1 MPRFLVLDRAD
12 LLLTKERCRAGDPG
26 ITPAADRLRSEA
38 DAALNAGPF
47 SVMDKE
53 FVPPSGDKHDYVS
66 MGGYWWPNPDT
77 PDGLPYVRR
86 DGEVNPEMDRLDR
99 KPMADMR
106 TAVETLALAYFLWG
120 EERYAKHAAR
130 LLRTWFLD
138 EATRMNPHLEFG
150 QRIPGICEGR
160 GIGICDTWALSCM
173 VDYVAMLEGAQAWSS
188 AEQDTLREWYRVYL
202 RWLLSSEN
210 GKDESGQP
218 NNHGTGYDMQVATLA
233 LAVGDLSTARYVLT
247 HVPERRIATQIEPDG
262 AQPLE
267 FARKGAGAMGY
278 PQGNLRLFFNLARLA
293 EHVGVDLWHFETR
306 DGRSLR
312 KALDLLVAYACEE
325 RPWPYAKTPASN
337 WAQMP
342 ELLRRAAAKFG
353 EARCEKLIGAL
364 GDVDAVSSRFNLLYP
379 AR

>member
-1 MPRFLVLDRAD
+1 
-12 LLLTKERCRAGDPG
+12 
-26 ITPAADRLRSEA
+26 
-38 DAALNAGPF
+38 
-47 SVMDKE
+47 MDKD

-86 DGEVNPEMDRLDR
+86 DGEVNPEMDKLDR
-99 KPMADMR
+99 KRMADMR
-106 TAVETLALAYFLWG
+106 EAVDTLALAHFLWG
-120 EERYAKHAAR
+120 EERYAERAAR

-138 EATRMNPHLEFG
+138 EATRVNPHLEFG

-160 GIGICDTWALSCM
+160 GIGICDTALVCLM

-188 AEQDTLREWYRVYL
+188 VEQDALREWYRTYL
-202 RWLLSSEN
+202 LWLVTSQH
-210 GKDESGQP
+210 GQDESVQP

-233 LAVGDLSTARYVLT
+233 LFVGDQSTASEVLSQ
-247 HVPERRIATQIEPDG
+247 VPDKRIATQVDPDG

-267 FARKGAGAMGY
+267 FARRGAGAMGY

-312 KALDLLVAYACEE
+312 KALDLLVAYACED
-325 RPWPYAKTPASN
+325 RPWPYDRTPASN
-337 WAQMP
+337 WMHMP
-342 ELLRRAAAKFG
+342 ELLRRAATKLG
-353 EARCEKLIGAL
+353 EARYEELIETL
-364 GDVDAVSSRFNLLYP
+364 GDDTAVSSRFSLLYP